1 MNNHRRVSWSL
12 VAVLFAVGVV
22 MLLFPSLVFH
32 PSTTLPGVTSDGGKN
47 IYAYLYHVLYES
59 GLWTYSMNYP
69 YGEHILYTDG
79 QPLLSVMQGSIG
91 GVSTGVALTVMWWA
105 ILLSYVLGIFYTFR
119 TMVALGVVP
128 AISLVASGLI
138 IICSPQLYRTL
149 GHFGL
154 SYVCVIPMCFWWTYR
169 YHNTGSWRYMLF
181 VALLGIAVS
190 MLHPYFAALVFI
202 WLAIYGAV
210 YFFTSRDS
218 LLVRVKRLV
227 PPGAAA
233 VTVPGLFALFVKLT
247 DHVKDRPTA
256 PYGMLEYRTKL
267 KDVLTSPMS
276 PFWQFF
282 RDHIHHLNLEEGR
295 EGYAYAGIVVL
306 GALLVAGLITLWQ
319 RLKRRPANENRE
331 LRPWLLMALGGLI
344 MSMVVPYI
352 SEVNWLYD
360 NLSAFK
366 QFRTMGRFSWIF
378 YYIIC
383 VCGTVY
389 ISRWFTLLR
398 ARGRTV
404 MAVLLLS
411 VSFAT
416 WGAEAA
422 VHVATIRQRFAD
434 GQKHYDE
441 LAGNGEYN
449 WSQFLA
455 GKGYRPETFQ
465 ALLILPFFEVG
476 TDKIWFDRSI
486 IHHSIKGAATA
497 GLQLHLPLI
506 DAMMAR
512 SSWSQIFK
520 QVKIAGGPYVHKPVL
535 DEIKGDKPFLLLNL
549 DYSELDQDQQYLIA
563 ASDPI
568 GNFREWRV
576 YACYPARI
584 READRKNRD
593 SVLQMATSLPDGDT
607 CIGCSSTY
615 FYEHFDTGKSVVPFY
630 GGGALPM
637 QRQGL
642 LQVADIPVH
651 ASENELYEFSL
662 WFLLEKGTYRSP
674 VCRIKLMNAAGNEI
688 GSAESLVK
696 ESTDNEGMWFR
707 GYSWFR
713 MPAGCARVQV
723 WIDNDNLSSYLVA
736 DELLLRPATAL
747 ILSKR
752 GNRIMANN
760 HMVR

>member
-1 MNNHRRVSWSL
+1 MNNQRPFSWSI
-12 VAVLFAVGVV
+12 VALLFALGVV
-22 MLLFPSLVFH
+22 VLLFPSLVFH

-47 IYAYLYHVLYES
+47 IYSYLYHVLYES
-59 GLWTYSMNYP
+59 GTWTYSMNYP

-79 QPLLSVMQGSIG
+79 QPLLSVTLGSIG
-91 GVSTGVALTVMWWA
+91 GVSIGTALTVMWWT
-105 ILLSYVLGIFYTFR
+105 ILLSYVLGVYYSFR
-119 TMVALGVVP
+119 TMVSFGVLP

-169 YHNTGSWRYMLF
+169 YHNSGSWRYMLF
-181 VALLGIAVS
+181 VALLGVIVS
-190 MLHPYFAALVFI
+190 LLHPYFAALVFI
-202 WLAIYGAV
+202 WLALYGAV
-210 YFFTSRDS
+210 YFVTNRDNIP
-218 LLVRVKRLV
+218 VRLKRLV
-227 PPGAAA
+227 PVGTAA
-233 VTVPGLFALFVKLT
+233 VAVPGLFALFVKLT

-282 RDHIHHLNLEEGR
+282 RDHIHHVNLEEGR
-295 EGYAYAGIVVL
+295 EGYAYAGVVVL
-306 GALLVAGLITLWQ
+306 GAMLLAAMHALRKRAKRVAS
-319 RLKRRPANENRE
+319 NENGD
-331 LRPWLLMALGGLI
+331 LRPWLLVALGGLV

-352 SEVNWLYD
+352 SEVDWLYN

-389 ISRWFTLLR
+389 TSRWFTVLR
-398 ARGRTV
+398 AKGRTV
-404 MAVLLLS
+404 MAISLLA
-411 VSFAT
+411 VSFT
-416 WGAEAA
+416 VWGAEAA
-422 VHVATIRQRFAD
+422 VHVVTIRQRFSDA
-434 GQKHYDE
+434 QKHYDE
-441 LAGNGEYN
+441 LAGNVGYS
-449 WSQFLA
+449 WGKFLA
-455 GKGYRPETFQ
+455 GKEYNPRQFQ

-535 DEIKGDKPFLLLNL
+535 DEIKDDKPFLLLNL
-549 DYSELDQDQQYLIA
+549 DYSELDPDQQYLVN

-568 GNFREWRV
+568 GNFLEWRV
-576 YACYPARI
+576 SACYPARI
-584 READRKNRD
+584 READRKNHD
-593 SVLQMATSLPDGDT
+593 SVLKMTTSLPDGDT
-607 CIGCSSTY
+607 SIGSNSTY
-615 FYEHFDTGKSVVPFY
+615 FYEHFDTGKSATPFY
-630 GGGALPM
+630 GGGAMLM
-637 QRQGL
+637 QPQGL
-642 LQVADIPVH
+642 MKVAEIPVH
-651 ASENELYEFSL
+651 AGENELYEFSL

-674 VCRIKLMNAAGNEI
+674 VCRIKLMDATGKEV

-723 WIDNDNLSSYLVA
+723 WIDNDNLSSYLEA
-736 DELLLRPATAL
+736 DELLLRPANSL

-752 GNRIMANN
+752 DGRIMADN
-760 HMVR
+760 HVIE